1 MKNLFFILMF
11 LAMFA
16 VLVSLIMGIFSM
28 LKNGDDTDKQ
38 KSNKLMRA
46 RVILQGVALLLFA
59 IAISMG
65 GSE

>member
-1 MKNLFFILMF
+1 
-11 LAMFA
+11 MFA